1 MNADTGACRRRLPA
15 DQVDLV
21 VEVFRMLADATR
33 VQALRALVGGE
44 MSVNDLATHVGKP
57 APSVSQHLAKLRMA
71 RLVRTRREGTTI
83 FYSLEN
89 DRATGDRRG
98 VQRRTRRSR
107 HSRTPSRQRR
117 LAEATRTQRHR
128 RDTSTNGGTRRMT
141 HEHDTTGRDHDH
153 GHDGRGGRFG
163 AALREVFAPHS
174 HDASDSIDGA
184 LESSAAGIRAVKI
197 SLLALGATSIA
208 QLVIVVISGSVA
220 LLADTIHNF
229 SDALTAIPLWI
240 AFALGRRAATRRY
253 TYGFGRAED
262 LAGLFVVAMITLS
275 AAIAAI
281 ESIRR
286 LIHPVAINHL
296 GWVAAAGLVG
306 FIGNEL
312 VAIYRIRVGRQIG
325 SAALVADG
333 LHARTDGFTS
343 LAVLLG
349 AGGVA
354 LGFPLADPIVG
365 LLITIAILA
374 VLRSAVRD
382 VFRRLMD
389 GVDPELIDAAE
400 AALAAHPGVTSVR
413 SVKMRWIGHR
423 IHADAELDIDP
434 ATSLTDAH
442 QLAHDAE
449 HALTHAVPKLS
460 SALIH
465 AYPAAP

>member
-1 MNADTGACRRRLPA
+1 
-15 DQVDLV
+15 
-21 VEVFRMLADATR
+21 
-33 VQALRALVGGE
+33 
-44 MSVNDLATHVGKP
+44 
-57 APSVSQHLAKLRMA
+57 
-71 RLVRTRREGTTI
+71 
-83 FYSLEN
+83 
-89 DRATGDRRG
+89 
-98 VQRRTRRSR
+98 
-107 HSRTPSRQRR
+107 
-117 LAEATRTQRHR
+117 
-128 RDTSTNGGTRRMT
+128 MT
-141 HEHDTTGRDHDH
+141 HDTDPTRHDHGLNHDHTHDHDH
-153 GHDGRGGRFG
+153 DHPRGLLG
-163 AALREVFAPHS
+163 LIKEVFAPHS

-208 QLVIVVISGSVA
+208 QLVIVVLSGSVA

-281 ESIRR
+281 ESVRR
-286 LIHPVAINHL
+286 LLHPVAIHHL
-296 GWVAAAGLVG
+296 GWVAAAALVG

-312 VAIYRIRVGRQIG
+312 VAIYRIRVGRRIG
-325 SAALVADG
+325 SAALLADG

-365 LLITIAILA
+365 LIITVAILA
-374 VLRSAVRD
+374 VLRTAARD

-389 GVDPELIDAAE
+389 GVDPEL
-400 AALAAHPGVTSVR
+400 V
-413 SVKMRWIGHR
+413 
-423 IHADAELDIDP
+423 
-434 ATSLTDAH
+434 
-442 QLAHDAE
+442 
-449 HALTHAVPKLS
+449 
-460 SALIH
+460 
-465 AYPAAP
+465 